1 MASTILP
8 TRTRIAGAMPTLRL
22 RHDAVFFCPAEPVF
36 GAGAWLV
43 FAADPA
49 RIAGTVDG
57 FEHGRII
64 DLALVGLAAGRHCG
78 DLHVAD
84 DWEEFF
90 ESLEQIAGDD
100 LHVIEIE
107 LNAHVGRNDFGDDI
121 GGVLDTAEEIAR
133 PVARID

>member
-22 RHDAVFFCPAEPVF
+22 RHDAVFLCPAEPVF

-43 FAADPA
+43 FTADPA

-64 DLALVGLAAGRHCG
+64 DLAFVGLAAGRHGG
-78 DLHVAD
+78 DLHVTD
-84 DWEEFF
+84 HGEELF
-90 ESLEQIAGDD
+90 EALEQIARHD

-107 LNAHVGRNDFGDDI
+107 LD
-121 GGVLDTAEEIAR
+121 
-133 PVARID
+133 